1 MQLTVTFNSLEEVN
15 EFASRVWIAGLT
27 EEKKPLTKEELNE
40 SAKKTTEIINAA
52 EAKEEAEKKAKKEE
66 AKKSSPK
73 TEKPQEE
80 AKTEEKEAPE
90 ESIEHAPDYTAGAGK
105 KVTESQVKVLLS
117 EKLKA
122 GKKAEVKELF
132 GKYGVEKLSEL
143 IEKHPDKLDEFYTD
157 AEGI

>member
-1 MQLTVTFNSLEEVN
+1 MQIVVTFNDFEEM
-15 EFASRVWIAGLT
+15 EAFAQKVL
-27 EEKKPLTKEELNE
+27 EKKQPLTAKELNE
-40 SAKKTTEIINAA
+40 SAKKTAEIINAA

-73 TEKPQEE
+73 EEKPAEE
-80 AKTEEKEAPE
+80 APAQSEEPAKKEEPAAEVGETE
-90 ESIEHAPDYTAGAGK
+90 
-105 KVTESQVKVLLS
+105 VKVLLS
-117 EKLKA
+117 KKLKS

-143 IEKHPDKLDEFYTD
+143 IEKHPDKLDEFYKD